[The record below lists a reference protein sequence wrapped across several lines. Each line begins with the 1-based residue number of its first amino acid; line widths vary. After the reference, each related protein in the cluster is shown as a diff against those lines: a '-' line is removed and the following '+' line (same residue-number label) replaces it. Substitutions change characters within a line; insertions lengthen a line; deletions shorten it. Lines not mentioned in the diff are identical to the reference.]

1 MIPLHLSKR
10 WEGDFEE
17 LVEYSAEQFNAVREI
32 ISILHLGHILKV
44 LVLKDFRGLHVYHY
58 MLGQPFCRLE
68 FMGPRRQVVASL
80 LKDSGLRKTLGD
92 AIKQRE
98 NSLTPE
104 QLLSYF
110 LAVVAASNSPGL
122 VRMTPDDRILNQ
134 HMKDLCARGGA
145 ALDADFNKIKD
156 IDEPLRFEYL
166 RTLENSG
173 VEWVLDSYPT
183 VQSLPVW
190 ELPIESPGQIGSR
203 GGVASV
209 ERS

>member
-1 MIPLHLSKR
+1 
-10 WEGDFEE
+10 
-17 LVEYSAEQFNAVREI
+17 
-32 ISILHLGHILKV
+32 
-44 LVLKDFRGLHVYHY
+44 
-58 MLGQPFCRLE
+58 
-68 FMGPRRQVVASL
+68 MGPRRQVVASL